1 MAQMTI
7 NGELAD
13 ASTGK
18 TIEVRNP
25 ANGEVV
31 GTIPRG
37 SPADVDAAVEAAA
50 KAFPAWAAL
59 APTKRAQL
67 MHAAAEKV
75 RAAVPEIAKLLTLEQ
90 GKPLAHAVLEASR
103 VAENLEFYAGL
114 ADKIRGD
121 YVPLDDPGKFGLTL
135 RRPVGVV
142 AAITP
147 WNFPLTLMANK
158 VCPALATGCTV
169 VLKAA
174 STTPLATQRTVE
186 LINSAGI
193 PAGVLNTV
201 HGSGGEIGDAL
212 VSHPKVNKVAF
223 TGQTATGKRIMKLAA
238 ENVTRVT
245 LELGGSDP
253 MIVCDDADIRRATA
267 ATAIGRF
274 FNAGQACLAVKRV
287 YVFAAV
293 AEEFMTKIADRA
305 KKEWKVG
312 DGLQEGVKMGPL
324 HTAHQRAE
332 VEAQVADA
340 VKRGA
345 RILAGGERPSG
356 DEFAKGHFLEATVL
370 TDVPE
375 DSRMLTEEVFGP
387 ALPIVIVKDLDEA
400 IAKAN
405 ASVYGLGSS
414 IWTRDLAKAKRAMEQ
429 LQAGYTWV
437 NDIQVAYDQLP
448 FGGAKQSGFGKEH
461 GLEALDGY
469 LEKKSVVLAAG

>member
-1 MAQMTI
+1 MATMYI
-7 NGELAD
+7 AGESVGAQ
-13 ASTGK
+13 SGK
-18 TIEVRNP
+18 TLEVRNP

-31 GTIPRG
+31 DTIPKG
-37 SPADVDAAVEAAA
+37 SNSDVDAAVEAAA
-50 KAFPAWAAL
+50 KAFPAWASL
-59 APTKRAQL
+59 SPTKRAAL
-67 MHAAAEKV
+67 MHEAALKV
-75 RAAVPEIAKLLTLEQ
+75 RAAVPEIAKLLTQEQ
-90 GKPLAHAVLEASR
+90 GKPLAHAVIEATR
-103 VAENLEFYAGL
+103 VAENLEFFAGF
-114 ADKIRGD
+114 ADKLRGD
-121 YVPLDDPGKFGLTL
+121 YVPLEDQNKFGLTL

-158 VCPALATGCTV
+158 VCPALAVGCTV
-169 VLKAA
+169 VLKPA

-186 LINSAGI
+186 LINSVGI

-201 HGSGGEIGDAL
+201 HGPGSEIGDAL
-212 VSHPKVNKVAF
+212 VSHPKVNKIAF
-223 TGQTATGKRIMKLAA
+223 TGQTQTGKRIMKLAA

-287 YVFAAV
+287 YLFAQV
-293 AEEFMTKIADRA
+293 AEEFMTKIANRA
-305 KKEWKVG
+305 RKEWPVG
-312 DGLQEGVKMGPL
+312 DGMKEGVKMGPL
-324 HTAHQRAE
+324 HTERQL
-332 VEAQVADA
+332 ADA

-345 RILAGGERPSG
+345 KVLAGGKRPEGKDFERG
-356 DEFAKGHFLEATVL
+356 WFMEATVL

-400 IAKAN
+400 IAKSN
-405 ASVYGLGSS
+405 ASMYGLGSS
-414 IWTRDLAKAKRAMEQ
+414 IWTKDLAKARRAAEQ
-429 LQAGYTWV
+429 LEAGYTWI

-448 FGGAKQSGFGKEH
+448 FGGTKQSGFGKEH
-461 GLEALDGY
+461 GIEGLDGY
-469 LEKKSVVLAAG
+469 LEKKSVVLAY